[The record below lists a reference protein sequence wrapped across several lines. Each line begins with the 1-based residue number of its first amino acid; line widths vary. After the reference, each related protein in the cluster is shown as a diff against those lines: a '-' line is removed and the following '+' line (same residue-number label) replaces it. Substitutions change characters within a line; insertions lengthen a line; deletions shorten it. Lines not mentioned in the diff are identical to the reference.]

1 MSYHNRKSPR
11 IPNYDYSTQN
21 YYFITICTHNRRCI
35 FGDPY
40 DLNRFGRIAQE
51 HIHRISSHYE
61 NVSVEKY
68 VVMPNHIH
76 MILALNCNG
85 KYDIQ
90 QIIGQYKSGVSRDVG
105 KIDPD
110 TEVWQR
116 SFHDH
121 VIRRQSTFERI
132 WLYIEGNPRLW
143 KDDCFFVNPNLLKE

>member
-1 MSYHNRKSPR
+1 M
-11 IPNYDYSTQN
+11 
-21 YYFITICTHNRRCI
+21 
-35 FGDPY
+35 
-40 DLNRFGRIAQE
+40 
-51 HIHRISSHYE
+51 
-61 NVSVEKY
+61 EKY

-143 KDDCFFVNPNLLKE
+143 KDDCFYVDPNLLKE